1 MNKELEYFEEADIVE
16 PGRQHE
22 FIGKLNELVDFVN
35 KENEEKT
42 CYCGNC
48 DDMFGISH
56 FTAGTCNKRF
66 ALNEEPQDW
75 NPEVN
80 CPCEPKCVS
89 EVSHLHR
96 QIDILGNVLLKDYQ
110 YEFGKMPSGESACE
124 MAARLLTKSQ
134 PAPSETLI
142 DEPVTKKE
150 RLLGKAIRN
159 IVTGEAVYELD
170 IK

>member
-66 ALNEEPQDW
+66 ALNEEPQDTDLVEHAGDW
-75 NPEVN
+75 HYKN
-80 CPCEPKCVS
+80 CLFPTTDSAVCECP
-89 EVSHLHR
+89 R
-96 QIDILGNVLLKDYQ
+96 NLK
-110 YEFGKMPSGESACE
+110 PS
-124 MAARLLTKSQ
+124 KSQ

-150 RLLGKAIRN
+150 ITPFDVRIGMLRQWINERPKGSKLLTNDDIK
-159 IVTGEAVYELD
+159 YWLD